1 MAWLALDQ
9 GGHASRALV
18 FDGDGRILAAASEP
32 VRTLHPDDG
41 PGAGTGPGRV
51 EHDPEELVGSLRR
64 AVDRACGEL
73 PADVRLRGAGLATQR
88 STLACWRLSDGT
100 ALAPVIS
107 WQDRRNEAWL
117 RQLEPR
123 AAWIR
128 ERTGLVLTPHYGAS
142 KMRWCLDHLPDVAD
156 AAAKRNLAMGPLA
169 SFLLHRLLV
178 ERPLLTDPANG
189 ARTQLLDIHTRD
201 WSEELCRLFGIDP
214 ALLPRPVT
222 SRYPYGTLPT
232 PRGPVPLLACTGD
245 QSAVP
250 FAFGDLDPATAYLNT
265 GTGAFVQRALR
276 DRLPEAPR
284 LLVSV
289 VWSEADTVDYL
300 LEGTVNGAGSALD
313 WLAGELDTA
322 LQPLLARLDAAAE
335 EDGPGT
341 GEPPLFLNGVA
352 GLGSPWWRADFTS
365 RFEGQGDPLRKLA
378 AVLESIAFL
387 TQVNLEELAPFGP
400 PFRRI
405 LLTGGFSANDY
416 FQRCLASLTGLPVD
430 QSTEPEATAR
440 GLARRL
446 AGPEGDGWHTAV
458 VPVTGPPVPGIRD
471 RYRRWRRLMESAG
484 ESDWESA

>member
-18 FDGDGRILAAASEP
+18 FDGDGRILSAASEP

-41 PGAGTGPGRV
+41 PGSGTGPGRV

-73 PADVRLRGAGLATQR
+73 PAGTRLRGAGLATQR
-88 STLACWRLSDGT
+88 STLACWRLSDGA

-142 KMRWCLDHLPDVAD
+142 KMRWCLDHLPAVAD
-156 AAAKRNLAMGPLA
+156 AAAKRDLAMGPLA

-250 FAFGDLDPATAYLNT
+250 FAFGDLDP
-265 GTGAFVQRALR
+265 VH
-276 DRLPEAPR
+276 RLPQHRHRCLPPAGPAGPAARGAPAAGQR
-284 LLVSV
+284 GLV
-289 VWSEADTVDYL
+289 
-300 LEGTVNGAGSALD
+300 GAGRGGLPAGRHGERRGQCPG
-313 WLAGELDTA
+313 LAG
-322 LQPLLARLDAAAE
+322 R
-335 EDGPGT
+335 
-341 GEPPLFLNGVA
+341 
-352 GLGSPWWRADFTS
+352 
-365 RFEGQGDPLRKLA
+365 
-378 AVLESIAFL
+378 
-387 TQVNLEELAPFGP
+387 
-400 PFRRI
+400 
-405 LLTGGFSANDY
+405 
-416 FQRCLASLTGLPVD
+416 
-430 QSTEPEATAR
+430 
-440 GLARRL
+440 
-446 AGPEGDGWHTAV
+446 
-458 VPVTGPPVPGIRD
+458 
-471 RYRRWRRLMESAG
+471 
-484 ESDWESA
+484 